1 MLPAN
6 IKIRLTAHFPAEIR
20 TSDQFPKPFKTALR
34 VRKDNRSL
42 KYVPKLNTAGS
53 TFSSNSFSPLLTEI
67 NYKILES
74 NLIQRG
80 NEFFFFLF
88 LFRHPTSKTQSP
100 AAREVL
106 GVVVLAPARSF
117 SQGSSESNRA
127 ERDLPGRLECG
138 NGKNVHRIILQ
149 QKKER
154 ASNSFFRGSWLCVCV
169 VSITGRTG
177 YHTRSFRS
185 LRASQ
190 PKKKRARS
198 KPEHLL
204 GWRPVCGQTCVLGH

>member
-6 IKIRLTAHFPAEIR
+6 IKIRLTAHFPAEKR

-80 NEFFFFLF
+80 NEFFFCFFFDTLPPKPNPRQRERFLE
-88 LFRHPTSKTQSP
+88 LSSSRRQGPSRKALQNLT
-100 AAREVL
+100 ALNAICRDGWNVVMARMCT
-106 GVVVLAPARSF
+106 
-117 SQGSSESNRA
+117 ESYSN
-127 ERDLPGRLECG
+127 
-138 NGKNVHRIILQ
+138 KK
-149 QKKER
+149 KKER
-154 ASNSFFRGSWLCVCV
+154 ASNSFFRGS
-169 VSITGRTG
+169 
-177 YHTRSFRS
+177 
-185 LRASQ
+185 
-190 PKKKRARS
+190 
-198 KPEHLL
+198 
-204 GWRPVCGQTCVLGH
+204 